1 MPLLQQLLMRLAPVV
16 CVRVCLLVV
25 CVRVCCSQFSSTQFH
40 PPTHTCTPSSVLS
53 HPLPQLLHN
62 DFFFANQF
70 PCLREMTVAL
80 LCVGTQLFLFPLR
93 PSMQLQATQVPLDR
107 ALHPHYYSTVITH
120 GVHKQR
126 A

>member
-1 MPLLQQLLMRLAPVV
+1 MPLLQLAADAVGACVCARLSAC
-16 CVRVCLLVV
+16 CVRACLLLSV
-25 CVRVCCSQFSSTQFH
+25 FKH
-40 PPTHTCTPSSVLS
+40 AIPPTTHTCTPSSVLS
-53 HPLPQLLHN
+53 LPLPQLLHN